1 MRIIVLM
8 LCLFLS
14 ATQLA
19 QAREN
24 IGSDDVLKFCIF
36 PNKSPK
42 ILYSMYNPL
51 VKRLSEITGKKIE
64 LVTAPD
70 KQTFQQRAMA
80 GEYDLV
86 VACVACYFQL
96 RDKRGFRA
104 IVRGEPSFRGGVI
117 VKKDSDL
124 TSPLQLRGMKVAA
137 MRKHS
142 YAGFLFFRA
151 YLAEHGIS
159 EDEQPR
165 YLFLDQLESVVY
177 SVLNG
182 QADGCVTRID
192 ALNSSRLG
200 RYKDQLRVILESIDI
215 PQFPFIV
222 SPELDPVIVRQLVE
236 ALTSFSPD
244 DPAVK
249 KLFQVMKITALHA
262 TSDADYKQFE
272 GEYKTSLEIVDEAT
286 GN

>member
-1 MRIIVLM
+1 M
-8 LCLFLS
+8 FLS
-14 ATQLA
+14 ATQLV
-19 QAREN
+19 QAGEN
-24 IGSDDVLKFCIF
+24 TDPDDVLKFCVF

-42 ILYSMYNPL
+42 KLYSMYDPL
-51 VKRLSEITGKKIE
+51 LKRLSEVTGKKID

-70 KQTFQQRAMA
+70 KQTFQQRALA
-80 GEYDLV
+80 GEYDLA
-86 VACVACYFQL
+86 VACVSCYFQL

-104 IVRGEPSFRGGVI
+104 IVRGEPSFRGGVV
-117 VKKDSDL
+117 VKKDSGL
-124 TSPLQLRGMKVAA
+124 TNPLQLRGRKVAA

-151 YLAEHGIS
+151 YLAEHGVS

-165 YLFLDQLESVVY
+165 YLFLDQLESVIY

-182 QADGCVTRID
+182 QADGCITRID
-192 ALNSSRLG
+192 ALNSSRLA
-200 RYKDQLRVILESIDI
+200 RYKDQLQVILESIDI

-222 SPELDPVIVRQLVE
+222 SPELDPGIVRLLVE
-236 ALTSFSPD
+236 ALTSFAPD

-249 KLFQVMKITALHA
+249 KLFQVMKINALHA

-272 GEYKTSLEIVDEAT
+272 GEYKTSMEIVDEAT